1 VVIRRALIAAALA
14 GVLAGWLALG
24 LGAVVPAQA
33 QAHATLERTTPARG
47 AALAQAPAQV
57 SFGFDE
63 SVDAQLGAVKVFDAH
78 GRPVQQGAA
87 FHPGGDGAVVAVR
100 LPSSLP
106 PGDYTATYR
115 VISDDSHPVSGGFT
129 FTVGSGGGAGAGA
142 GAGAAGAAG
151 PSVEHLLHDQTAGPV
166 TATAFSI
173 VRALQYAAIALGLG
187 GVIFLLVSWFPAL
200 AEVSGGGASWSA
212 ASAAFAARLRLLL
225 LTAAGVGAVSA
236 VLAIGLE
243 AATGEGE
250 SLWSAARAS
259 VVGDVLATR
268 FGVVWGLAL
277 LVWLAVGATVLARRA
292 PVPSMRPAAVGAAGL
307 ALPDA
312 RRSLVALAIPL
323 GALTLLPALT
333 GHGSVQSPVALLLP
347 ANVLHVLAMA
357 AWLGGIAV
365 LVLALRC
372 ATSHLDLPDR
382 TPLLVAVVGR
392 FSRLAGLAF
401 AVLLASGVIQGI
413 VEVAS
418 VPALFD
424 TAFGRAVLIK
434 LVLFGALVG
443 FGWVNRSR
451 ILPQLRAAGGSPA
464 RAGLLLRRT
473 LRAELGLGVAAL
485 AVTGALAG
493 YPPSTA
499 VSSGP
504 VSRDADVGAAH
515 LEATV
520 DPARSGANSVHLYL
534 FDHHTGAQFTR
545 AKQVTLTASLPAKGI
560 APIPLDTHH
569 AGPGHYVA
577 AGTLAVPGDWRLAVT
592 VRTSAFDEAVAR
604 LTVPIR

>member
-24 LGAVVPAQA
+24 LGAVVPSQA
-33 QAHATLERTTPARG
+33 QAHATLERTTPERG
-47 AALAQAPAQV
+47 ASLAHPPAQV
-57 SFGFDE
+57 RFGFDE
-63 SVDAQLGAVKVFDAH
+63 SVDATLGAVKVFDAH
-78 GRPVQQGAA
+78 GHPVQQGAA

-100 LPSSLP
+100 LPSGLP
-106 PGDYTATYR
+106 HGDYTATYR
-115 VISDDSHPVSGGFT
+115 VISADSHPVSGGFT
-129 FTVGSGGGAGAGA
+129 FSIGPGGGAGAGV
-142 GAGAAGAAG
+142 GGAAG
-151 PSVEHLLHDQTAGPV
+151 PSVEHLLHGQTAGPV

-187 GVIFLLVSWFPAL
+187 TVIFLLVSWLPAL
-200 AEVSGGGASWSA
+200 AEVSGGGMAWWV
-212 ASAAFAARLRLLL
+212 ASAAFAARVRVLLL
-225 LTAAGVGAVSA
+225 AAAGAGAVSA

-277 LVWLAVGATVLARRA
+277 LIWLAFGGAVLAHRA
-292 PVPSMRPAAVGAAGL
+292 PVPAMRPAAVGAAGL
-307 ALPDA
+307 ALPGA
-312 RRSLVALAIPL
+312 RSLLALTVPL
-323 GALTLLPALT
+323 GALALLPGLA

-365 LVLALRC
+365 LVLALRA
-372 ATSHLDLPDR
+372 ATSRLDLPDR

-392 FSRLAGLAF
+392 FSQMAGIAF

-418 VPALFD
+418 VPALVD

-434 LVLFGALVG
+434 LVLFTALVG
-443 FGWVNRSR
+443 LGWVNRSR

-464 RAGLLLRRT
+464 QAGLLLRRT
-473 LRAELGLGVAAL
+473 LRAELTLGIAAL

-504 VSRDADVGAAH
+504 VSRDADVGDAH
-515 LEATV
+515 LQATV

-534 FDHHTGAQFTR
+534 FDHHTGAQYTR
-545 AKQVTLTASLPAKGI
+545 ARQVTLTAALPAKGI
-560 APIPLDTHH
+560 APIPLGTRP
-569 AGPGHYVA
+569 AGPGHYA
-577 AGTLAVPGDWRLAVT
+577 AAATLAVPGDWQLTVT
-592 VRTSAFDEAVAR
+592 VRTSAFDENVAR